1 MFKISSGFWVY
12 LLTIFLL
19 SLFGFYLSFRFK
31 HPQISY
37 DELTSPTSSFT
48 LVQSNPCFL
57 HLIGTAPFSPL
68 PDGNIQ
74 ANILCPSGESSPN
87 FLKLSALPNRSIFDA
102 LNILASVNNF
112 SVKLDNQNKIESLGD
127 IANTS
132 NKSWKVYVN
141 SFQISSPL
149 NQSILKIN
157 DVLEIKYE

>member
-1 MFKISSGFWVY
+1 
-12 LLTIFLL
+12 
-19 SLFGFYLSFRFK
+19 
-31 HPQISY
+31 
-37 DELTSPTSSFT
+37 
-48 LVQSNPCFL
+48 L

-74 ANILCPSGESSPN
+74 TNILCPGGESSLN

-112 SVKLDNQNKIESLGD
+112 SVKLDNQNKIESLGN

-132 NKSWKVYVN
+132 NKSWKVYIN
-141 SFQISSPL
+141 SSQINSPL
-149 NQSILKIN
+149 NQSFLKIN